1 MYDYQTEKP
10 KLFTEDGV
18 KTVLN
23 TLRKI
28 QSACEV
34 AGCITRGRALGTGD
48 SWTALAAQDFL
59 EEHGYVWINKQ
70 APSTNDQTIHIRGG
84 S

>member
-10 KLFTEDGV
+10 KLFTEDGLKAV
-18 KTVLN
+18 VETMA
-23 TLRKI
+23 KI
-28 QSACEV
+28 QSACKI
-34 AGCITRGRALGTGD
+34 AGCITRTRALSHSD

-70 APSTNDQTIHIRGG
+70 APSTNDQTIHIRG